1 MTESKNLHVR
11 ISHIAL
17 KDIKEKSKS
26 CGISQSKLVRIAVQL
41 TTKDDILQYLLDHIA
56 KN

>member
-1 MTESKNLHVR
+1 MIESKNLHVR

-56 KN
+56 KK